1 MIELPK
7 TLSESALAELTISD
21 MHQEVQEFL
30 EMDVSEPISI
40 PRDFTVKRTEAIQDQ
55 DNTKVKFIERKHD
68 LCSESARLEVLTAIH
83 ILKSEH
89 KTCTQIL
96 EWYQSN
102 RKNTGLTFI
111 DKNSNSKFSRI
122 LKAVA
127 NVYEGHIR
135 HLEMIYDV

>member
-1 MIELPK
+1 MTK
-7 TLSESALAELTISD
+7 VSQSD

-30 EMDVSEPISI
+30 EMDVTKPISI
-40 PRDFTVKRTEAIQDQ
+40 PSDFTVKRTEVIQNQ
-55 DNTKVKFIERKHD
+55 VNTMVKFIERKHD
-68 LCSESARLEVLTAIH
+68 LYSESARLEVLTAIH
-83 ILKSEH
+83 LLKSEH
-89 KTCTQIL
+89 NALVAIL

-122 LKAVA
+122 LKAVS
-127 NVYEGHIR
+127 NVYDGHIK

>member
-1 MIELPK
+1 MTELPQH
-7 TLSESALAELTISD
+7 D

-30 EMDVSEPISI
+30 EMNVTKPISI
-40 PRDFTVKRTEAIQDQ
+40 PSDFTVKRTETIQNQ
-55 DNTKVKFIERKHD
+55 VNTMVKFIEHKYD

-83 ILKSEH
+83 LLKSEH
-89 KTCTQIL
+89 KTLVTIL
-96 EWYQSN
+96 EWYKSN

-122 LKAVA
+122 LQAVA
-127 NVYEGHIR
+127 NVYDGHIK